1 MKDPYL
7 YPDSEVL
14 KNLADI
20 QDAEKLK
27 NMEADY
33 TLFRLSEIAENDSLE
48 KFDFQ
53 TLCELHY
60 RIFQDVY
67 EWAGKPRVINIEKAE
82 AVLGE
87 ISVVYSDCFD
97 IAKDAER
104 ILNRANSFGWKQA
117 FFEDVVVAFSNFL
130 AELWKVHP
138 FREGNTRT
146 VVTFC
151 TMFIEAQGI
160 YIESNLFKDNAVY
173 VRNAL
178 VAANAIFEDLG
189 DLRKPEYLY
198 RIVHDTLEQGQEMK
212 DRIAKTIRES
222 GYAATEERIR
232 QIILW
237 NRKEKREHLP
247 KEIREKML
255 NSGN

>member
-7 YPDSEVL
+7 YPNSDVL
-14 KNLADI
+14 RNLADVR
-20 QDAEKLK
+20 DSEELK
-27 NMEADY
+27 NVEADY
-33 TLFRLSEIAENDSLE
+33 TLFRISEIAEDDSPE
-48 KFDFQ
+48 KFNFQ

-67 EWAGKPRVINIEKAE
+67 DWAGKPRVINIEKAE
-82 AVLGE
+82 AVLGD

-104 ILNRANSFGWKQA
+104 ILKKANGYGWKQA
-117 FFEDVVVAFSNFL
+117 AFENIVKAFSDFM

-151 TMFIEAQGI
+151 SMFIEAQGF
-160 YIESNLFKDNAVY
+160 YIESDLFKDNAAY
-173 VRNAL
+173 MRNAL
-178 VAANAIFEDLG
+178 VAANAIFDDLG

-198 RIVHDTLEQGQEMK
+198 RIVQDALEQGRVLKRNM
-212 DRIAKTIRES
+212 AKAIREC
-222 GYAATEERIR
+222 GLEDTEERIR
-232 QIILW
+232 QVILW
-237 NRKEKREHLP
+237 SRREKLELLP
-247 KEIREKML
+247 EEIRAKFIGSE
-255 NSGN
+255 